1 MLCRKCF
8 CWSYP
13 SSYAI
18 GDVEA
23 VEEERRVLYVAL
35 TRAKDELIVT
45 RQGYKT
51 WAVTFKKTEQESSLF
66 SEPISTSEDI
76 EVENYFF
83 NALPMGLFEEHIHQQ
98 ERVAFVTKPPEMKQP
113 IRVGILLET
122 DPLVN
127 FDGYSN
133 LAGTLEEISEAPFNQ
148 NYGSSEMQFMTDNWE
163 TRVTDLNNCQVD
175 ISSLDSWEKSLSSSY
190 RSSEI
195 RLITDDWETIVS
207 GLKVGFTKQ
216 FASRCVLEYLDET
229 ECRLNLD
236 TEFESLLDENQISR
250 LESALRS
257 LFRKPVKLIIVVKT

>member
-1 MLCRKCF
+1 
-8 CWSYP
+8 
-13 SSYAI
+13 
-18 GDVEA
+18 
-23 VEEERRVLYVAL
+23 
-35 TRAKDELIVT
+35 
-45 RQGYKT
+45 
-51 WAVTFKKTEQESSLF
+51 
-66 SEPISTSEDI
+66 
-76 EVENYFF
+76 
-83 NALPMGLFEEHIHQQ
+83 
-98 ERVAFVTKPPEMKQP
+98 MKQP

-207 GLKVGFTKQ
+207 GLKAGFTKQ

-257 LFRKPVKLIIVVKT
+257 LFRKPLKLIIVVKT